1 MGYRSKKKNPFMYY
15 QMFPFRNSTLFNI
28 ESKKNVLK
36 TVPCSLELVRGPFLV
51 INYAQKQRDSLFFV
65 LSA

>member
-1 MGYRSKKKNPFMYY
+1 MYY
-15 QMFPFRNSTLFNI
+15 QMFPFRNSTLCNI

-36 TVPCSLELVRGPFLV
+36 TVPCSLELVGGPFLV